1 VIVRWTALARTD
13 LLAIFDYV
21 VARNPR
27 AALRLFDEIK
37 ADVRGLIDYPRI
49 GRPGRRP
56 NTRELVISG
65 TPYIVSYRLKG
76 REIQVLR
83 VLHGARRWPEK
94 L

>member
-1 VIVRWTALARTD
+1 VTIRWTALARAD

-21 VARNPR
+21 VTRNPR
-27 AALRLFDEIK
+27 AAVRLFDEIES
-37 ADVRGLIDYPRI
+37 DVRGLVDYPRI

-65 TPYIVSYRLKG
+65 TPYIVAYRLKG

-83 VLHGARRWPEK
+83 VLHGARQWPEK

>member
-1 VIVRWTALARTD
+1 MIVRWTALARAD

-21 VARNPR
+21 VALNPR
-27 AALRLFDEIK
+27 AAGRLLDEIEG
-37 ADVRGLIDYPRI
+37 DVRGLVAFPRV

-65 TPYIVSYRLKG
+65 TPYIVAYRLKG
-76 REIQVLR
+76 REIQILR
-83 VLHGARRWPEK
+83 VLHGARQWPEK